1 MQSFDWSSTSLGPPQ
16 TWPQSLRSYVQML
29 LTSRYQMWLGWGPDL
44 AFLYNDA
51 YRPTLG
57 VKHPW
62 SLAQPFRE
70 VWKEVYHLVAP
81 LVDEVR
87 QTGRATFNEGMLLLL
102 ERAGFP
108 EETYHTFSYSP
119 LFDDDGKIAGMLC
132 VVQEE
137 TERIINERRLKTLRA
152 LASATAST
160 NTEAELFREVKAVLD
175 NNLHDLPF
183 SLCYLLDAQGT
194 TRLVA
199 AAGIDASHAAAP
211 REFAIGDGRW
221 PMSAASSKA
230 VVVDDL
236 GQRFASLPTGAWDR
250 AARQALIVPIS
261 QSAHEQSVA
270 GFFVAGINPY
280 RRLEAQYRGFV
291 ELVAGQIGAALA
303 RVRAYEA
310 ERKRAEALAE
320 IDRAKTTFF
329 SNVSHEFRTP
339 LTLLLGPIHDL
350 LAAGSPSEAEVR
362 EKLDL
367 AQRNGVRLLRLVNA
381 LLDFSRIEAGRMRA
395 SYEPTDIAAFSG
407 EIASSFRSAVE
418 KAGMRLR
425 VEAAPLDEPVYI
437 DRDMWEKI
445 LLNLLSNAF
454 KFTFA
459 GEIAVSV
466 SATPDRKAAQI
477 EVADTGIGIPA
488 AELSRV
494 FERFHRVAGARGRSF
509 EGSGIGLAL
518 VHELVRLHGG
528 SIDAASVPD
537 RGTTFRI
544 RIPFGHAHLP
554 AEHIRTS
561 SSGAGPINSQPYVE
575 EALRWLPDVITDV
588 SERGPVAGGGRRVL
602 LADDNSDMRDY
613 VRRLLE
619 SHGYRVRAVADGQQ
633 ALDAARAEPPDLVL
647 TDVMMPQLDGF
658 GLLRAIRDDPRLA
671 GIPVVMLSARAG
683 DGAQI
688 EGLDAG
694 ADDYLVKPFAARE
707 LVARVNSNIQMAIV
721 RREAAREVMQSEQR
735 YLMTQERLSLA
746 LSTGQ
751 VAVYDWDVDSDR
763 LAIQGPLAATFGVQ
777 GDEAARGMPLQT
789 FMEGIH
795 PDDRERTAALV
806 ARTVSTEEP
815 FETEYRTVGGGEVRT
830 VLSRGRIQHK
840 ASGERFFSGVLIDLT
855 EQKKAEALLQ
865 ASHASLEERVATE
878 VTSRLQ
884 AEEALRQV
892 QKMEAIGQ
900 LTGGVAHDFN
910 NLLTAII
917 GGLDTIRRARPEDAA
932 RIQRATNMALQG
944 AQRAA
949 NLTGRLLAFSRRQP
963 LDPRSLD
970 LNTLVRDMT
979 DLLHRT
985 IGEHIELEGLLAPR
999 LWRVE
1004 LDQNQLESAILNL
1017 AVNARDAMA
1026 EGGKLTIE
1034 TANVALGDGHPQL
1047 DFEVV
1052 PGEYVVLAV
1061 RDTGHGMSK
1070 DVLARAFEPF
1080 FTTKEAGRG
1089 TGLGLSMVYGFAKQ
1103 SGGHVTIA
1111 SEPDAGTTVNLYFP
1125 RFVGQSDET
1134 AQREYGPVPRAGDG
1148 EVVLV
1153 VEDNEDVRNYSV
1165 MILSELGYEVL
1176 EAHDAESALRT
1187 MESVDRVDL
1196 LFTDVILP
1204 GKTGRALADIA
1215 KARWPELLV
1224 LYTTGY
1230 ARDAIVHHGRLDAGV
1245 QLISKPFTFE
1255 QLAARVREVLDQK
1268 GPDAPTYV
1276 SRAWRPSGRAYRCRS
1291 CAAARCGTR
1300 DRRQSASRRSRC
1312 TPKCACSRR

>member
-1 MQSFDWSSTSLGPPQ
+1 MRSTQAATAASKASAESLFLGGGELGGLMRALDWSATSLGPPDS
-16 TWPQSLRSYVQML
+16 WPQSLRSYVRMM

-62 SLAQPFRE
+62 SLGQPFSE
-70 VWKEVYHLVAP
+70 VWKEVFDRVKHLA
-81 LVDEVR
+81 DEVLT
-87 QTGRATFNEGMLLLL
+87 TGRATFNEGLLLLL
-102 ERAGFP
+102 ERSGFP

-137 TERIINERRLKTLRA
+137 SARIINDRRLKTLRS
-152 LASATAST
+152 LAAATAAT
-160 NTEAELFREVKAVLD
+160 NTEAELFREVQAQLSQ
-175 NNLHDLPF
+175 NLHDLPF
-183 SLCYLLDAQGT
+183 SLCYLVETPGTARLVSAAGMEASHPAAPAQFAVDGGPWSVDRIDAQ
-194 TRLVA
+194 
-199 AAGIDASHAAAP
+199 SHAL
-211 REFAIGDGRW
+211 
-221 PMSAASSKA
+221 
-230 VVVDDL
+230 VLDDL
-236 GQRFASLPTGAWDR
+236 AERFVSLPAGAWDR
-250 AARQALIVPIS
+250 PPRQALIVPIT
-261 QSAHEQSVA
+261 QPAHEQSVA
-270 GFFVAGINPY
+270 GYCITGINPY
-280 RRLEAQYRGFV
+280 RQLDAQYRGFV

-320 IDRAKTTFF
+320 VDRAKTTFF

-339 LTLLLGPIHDL
+339 LTLLLGPIQDL
-350 LAAGSPSEAEVR
+350 LTAEQPSDAEIR
-362 EKLDL
+362 DKLDL
-367 AQRNGVRLLRLVNA
+367 AQRNGVRMLRLVNA

-395 SYEPTDIAAFSG
+395 SYEPMDLAAFSG
-407 EIASSFRSAVE
+407 EIASGFRSAVE

-425 VEAAPLDEPVYI
+425 VAAPPLREPVYV

-454 KFTFA
+454 KFTFE
-459 GEIAVSV
+459 GEIAVAV
-466 SATPDRKAAQI
+466 RAAADGNAALI

-488 AELSRV
+488 EELPRL
-494 FERFHRVAGARGRSF
+494 FERFYRVAGARGRSF

-528 SIDAASVPD
+528 SIEVDSVPG
-537 RGTTFRI
+537 RGTTFAV

-554 AEHIRTS
+554 AEHVRTS
-561 SSGAGPINSQPYVE
+561 SSGTAQVNAQTYVD
-575 EALRWLPDVITDV
+575 EALRWLPDVVDPAAPLRAELGAVRVDT
-588 SERGPVAGGGRRVL
+588 AGAGKRVL
-602 LADDNSDMRDY
+602 LADDNSDMREY

-619 SHGYRVRAVADGQQ
+619 SQGYHVQAVADGQE
-633 ALDAARAEPPDLVL
+633 ALDAARSEPPDLVL
-647 TDVMMPQLDGF
+647 TDVMMPGLDGF
-658 GLLRAIRDDPRLA
+658 GLLRAIRDDTRLA

-683 DGAQI
+683 EGAKI

-694 ADDYLVKPFAARE
+694 ADDYLVKPFVARE
-707 LVARVNSNIQMAIV
+707 LLARVNSNIQMAIV
-721 RREAAREVMQSEQR
+721 RREAARAVMQSEQR
-735 YLMTQERLSLA
+735 YLMTQERLSMA
-746 LSTGQ
+746 LSTGR
-751 VAVYDWDVDSDR
+751 VAVYDWNVDSDR
-763 LAIQGPLAATFGVQ
+763 LMIQGSLAQTFGVESDIASH
-777 GDEAARGMPLQT
+777 GLPLQK

-806 ARTVSTEEP
+806 ARTVATGEP
-815 FETEYRTVGGGEVRT
+815 FEAEYRTVGSDEVRT
-830 VLSRGRIQHK
+830 MLSRGRIERK

-865 ASHASLEERVATE
+865 ASHASLEERVVKE
-878 VTSRLQ
+878 VGSRLR
-884 AEEALRQV
+884 AEEALRQA

-917 GGLDTIRRARPEDAA
+917 GGLDTIRRARADDAA

-985 IGEHIELEGLLAPR
+985 IGEHIELEGVLVPR

-1004 LDQNQLESAILNL
+1004 IDQNQLESAILNL
-1017 AVNARDAMA
+1017 AVNARDAMP

-1034 TANVALGDGHPQL
+1034 TANVTLGEGEPQM
-1047 DFEVV
+1047 DFEVI
-1052 PGEYVVLAV
+1052 PGEYVALAV
-1061 RDTGHGMSK
+1061 RDTGHGMPK
-1070 DVLARAFEPF
+1070 EVLARAFEPF

-1103 SGGHVTIA
+1103 SGGHVTID
-1111 SEPDAGTTVNLYFP
+1111 SEAGRGTTVKMYFP
-1125 RFVGQSDET
+1125 RFRGVSDES
-1134 AQREYGPVPRAGDG
+1134 AQREYGPVPRASEG
-1148 EVVLV
+1148 EVILV

-1165 MILSELGYEVL
+1165 MILSELGYDVL
-1176 EAHDAESALRT
+1176 EAHDAESALQA
-1187 MESVDRVDL
+1187 MEQAGRVDL

-1204 GKTGRALADIA
+1204 GRTGRALADIA
-1215 KARWPELLV
+1215 QARWPTLRV

-1230 ARDAIVHHGRLDAGV
+1230 ARDAIVHDGRLDAGV
-1245 QLISKPFTFE
+1245 ELISKPFTFE
-1255 QLAARVREVLDQK
+1255 QLAARVREVLD
-1268 GPDAPTYV
+1268 
-1276 SRAWRPSGRAYRCRS
+1276 
-1291 CAAARCGTR
+1291 
-1300 DRRQSASRRSRC
+1300 
-1312 TPKCACSRR
+1312 

>member
-1 MQSFDWSSTSLGPPQ
+1 MRTFDWTSTSLGPPDS
-16 TWPQSLRSYVQML
+16 WPQSLRSYVQMM

-57 VKHPW
+57 VKHPR
-62 SLAQPFRE
+62 SLAQPLAE

-119 LFDDDGKIAGMLC
+119 LFDDEGRIAGMLC

-137 TERIINERRLKTLRA
+137 SERIVNERRLKTLRA

-160 NTEAELFREVKAVLD
+160 NTEADLFREVQTQLD
-175 NNLHDLPF
+175 RNLHDLPF
-183 SLCYLLDAQGT
+183 SLCYLAGAQGAAS
-194 TRLVA
+194 LVA
-199 AAGIDASHAAAP
+199 MAGIDSSHAAAP
-211 REFAIGDGRW
+211 PELVNDSGPW
-221 PMSAASSKA
+221 PIERIDAGTRGL
-230 VVVDDL
+230 VVEDL
-236 GQRFASLPTGAWDR
+236 AERFASLPSGAWDR
-250 AARQALIVPIS
+250 PARQALIVPIS
-261 QSAHEQSVA
+261 LSAHEQSVA
-270 GFFVAGINPY
+270 GFFIAGINPY
-280 RRLEAQYRGFV
+280 RRFDAQYRGFV

-339 LTLLLGPIHDL
+339 LTLLLGPIQDL
-350 LAAGSPSEAEVR
+350 LDAEQLSDADAR
-362 EKLDL
+362 GKLDL

-395 SYEPTDIAAFSG
+395 SYEPTDLAAFSG

-418 KAGMRLR
+418 KAGLRLR
-425 VEAAPLDEPVYI
+425 VVATPLSEPVYV

-454 KFTFA
+454 KFTFE

-466 SATPDRKAAQI
+466 SAAAGGKDALI

-488 AELSRV
+488 EELPRL
-494 FERFHRVAGARGRSF
+494 FERFYRVEGAHGRSF

-528 SIDAASVPD
+528 SIEVDSTPGV
-537 RGTTFRI
+537 GTTFSV
-544 RIPFGHAHLP
+544 RIPFGRAHLP
-554 AEHIRTS
+554 PEHVKTS
-561 SSGAGPINSQPYVE
+561 STSGGPVNAQPYVD
-575 EALRWLPDVITDV
+575 EALRWLPDAIAEA
-588 SERGPVAGGGRRVL
+588 SEPRPVAGAGKQVL
-602 LADDNSDMRDY
+602 LADDNTDMREY

-619 SHGYRVRAVADGQQ
+619 SNGYRVRAVADGQQ

-658 GLLRAIRDDPRLA
+658 GLLQAIRADQRLA

-707 LVARVNSNIQMAIV
+707 LLARVNSNIQLAIV
-721 RREAAREVMQSEQR
+721 RREAARAVMQSEQR

-746 LSTGQ
+746 LSTGR

-763 LAIQGPLAATFGVQ
+763 LMIQGPLAATFGVE
-777 GDEAARGMPLQT
+777 GDQASVGLPLQT

-806 ARTVSTEEP
+806 ARTVSTGTP

-830 VLSRGRIQHK
+830 VLSRGRIQRK
-840 ASGERFFSGVLIDLT
+840 ATGERFFSGILIDLT

-865 ASHASLEERVATE
+865 ASHSSLEERVANE
-878 VTSRLQ
+878 VTSRLRT
-884 AEEALRQV
+884 EEALRQA

-917 GGLDTIRRARPEDAA
+917 GGLDTIRRARPEDAS

-970 LNTLVRDMT
+970 LNALVRDMT

-985 IGEHIELEGLLAPR
+985 IGEQIELEGVLAPR

-1004 LDQNQLESAILNL
+1004 IDQNQLESAILNL
-1017 AVNARDAMA
+1017 AVNARDAMLD
-1026 EGGKLTIE
+1026 GGKLTIE
-1034 TANVALGDGHPQL
+1034 TANVALGDEHPQM
-1047 DFEVV
+1047 DFEVM
-1052 PGEYVVLAV
+1052 PGEYVALEV

-1070 DVLARAFEPF
+1070 DVLGRAFEPF

-1103 SGGHVTIA
+1103 SGGHVSID
-1111 SEPDAGTTVNLYFP
+1111 SEPGVGTAVKMYFP
-1125 RFVGQSDET
+1125 RFTGVSDEA
-1134 AQREYGPVPRAGDG
+1134 AQREYGPIPRASDG
-1148 EVVLV
+1148 EVILV
-1153 VEDNEDVRNYSV
+1153 VEDNDDVRNYSV
-1165 MILSELGYEVL
+1165 MILSELGYQVL
-1176 EAHDAESALRT
+1176 EAYDAESALLA
-1187 MESVDRVDL
+1187 MERAERVDL

-1215 KARWPELLV
+1215 KSRWPRLLV

-1255 QLAARVREVLDQK
+1255 QLATRVREVLDQK
-1268 GPDAPTYV
+1268 GL
-1276 SRAWRPSGRAYRCRS
+1276 
-1291 CAAARCGTR
+1291 AA
-1300 DRRQSASRRSRC
+1300 Q
-1312 TPKCACSRR
+1312 

>member
-1 MQSFDWSSTSLGPPQ
+1 MSKASSAPAESLFVGGGELGELMRAFDWSSTSLGAPDS
-16 TWPQSLRSYVQML
+16 WPQSLRSYVQML

-62 SLAQPFRE
+62 SLAQPLAE
-70 VWKEVYHLVAP
+70 VWKEVYHLVGP

-119 LFDDDGKIAGMLC
+119 LFDDHGRIAGMLC

-137 TERIINERRLKTLRA
+137 SERIVNERRLNTLRA
-152 LASATAST
+152 LAAATAST
-160 NTEAELFREVKAVLD
+160 NTEADLFREVQTQLD
-175 NNLHDLPF
+175 ENLHDLPF
-183 SLCYLLDAQGT
+183 SLCYLVSGQAA
-194 TRLVA
+194 RLVA
-199 AAGIDASHAAAP
+199 AAGIATSHPAAP
-211 REFAIGDGRW
+211 SEFAIDSARW
-221 PMSAASSKA
+221 PVDRIDASTQA
-230 VVVDDL
+230 FVVDDL
-236 GQRFASLPTGAWDR
+236 AERFASLPAGAWDR
-250 AARQALIVPIS
+250 PARQALIVPIS
-261 QSAHEQSVA
+261 PSAHEQSVA
-270 GFFVAGINPY
+270 GFFIAGINPY
-280 RRLEAQYRGFV
+280 RRFDAQYRGFV

-339 LTLLLGPIHDL
+339 LTLLLGPIQDL
-350 LAAGSPSEAEVR
+350 LASEQLSDADAR

-367 AQRNGVRLLRLVNA
+367 AQRNGIRMLRLVNA

-395 SYEPTDIAAFSG
+395 SYEPTDLAAFSG

-425 VEAAPLDEPVYI
+425 VAATPLNEPVYV

-454 KFTFA
+454 KFTFE
-459 GEIAVSV
+459 GEIALSV
-466 SATPDRKAAQI
+466 GAAPGGKAALV

-488 AELSRV
+488 EAVPRL
-494 FERFHRVAGARGRSF
+494 FERFYRVAGARGRSF

-528 SIDAASVPD
+528 SIEVDSTPGV
-537 RGTTFRI
+537 GTTFRI
-544 RIPFGHAHLP
+544 RIPFGHAHLASEHLNASSR
-554 AEHIRTS
+554 AEVPVN
-561 SSGAGPINSQPYVE
+561 AQPYVD
-575 EALRWLPDVITDV
+575 EALRWLPDVMADV
-588 SERGPVAGGGRRVL
+588 SERHPVAGAGKYVL
-602 LADDNSDMRDY
+602 LADDNTDMREY

-619 SHGYRVRAVADGQQ
+619 TNGYRVRAVADGQQ

-658 GLLRAIRDDPRLA
+658 GLLQAIREDPPLA
-671 GIPVVMLSARAG
+671 GVPVVMLSARAG
-683 DGAQI
+683 EGAQI

-707 LVARVNSNIQMAIV
+707 LLARVNSNIRLAIV
-721 RREAAREVMQSEQR
+721 RREAARAVMQSEQR

-746 LSTGQ
+746 LSTGR

-763 LAIQGPLAATFGVQ
+763 LTVQGPLAETFGVA
-777 GDEAARGMPLQT
+777 GDEAALGLPLQK

-795 PDDRERTAALV
+795 PEDRERTAALV
-806 ARTVSTEEP
+806 ARTVSTEAP

-840 ASGERFFSGVLIDLT
+840 ATGERFFSGVLIDLT

-865 ASHASLEERVATE
+865 ASHTSLEERVANE
-878 VTSRLQ
+878 VTARLRT
-884 AEEALRQV
+884 EEALRQA

-917 GGLDTIRRARPEDAA
+917 GGLDTIRRARPEDAS

-970 LNTLVRDMT
+970 LNALVRDMT

-985 IGEHIELEGLLAPR
+985 IGEHIELEGVLAPR
-999 LWRVE
+999 LWRAE
-1004 LDQNQLESAILNL
+1004 IDQNQLESAILNL

-1034 TANVALGDGHPQL
+1034 TANVALGDGHPQM
-1047 DFEVV
+1047 DFEVIA
-1052 PGEYVVLAV
+1052 GEYVVLAV
-1061 RDTGHGMSK
+1061 RDSGHGMSK

-1103 SGGHVTIA
+1103 SGGHVTIE
-1111 SEPDAGTTVNLYFP
+1111 SEPGVGTTVKMYFP
-1125 RFVGQSDET
+1125 RFTGASDES
-1134 AQREYGPVPRAGDG
+1134 AQREYGPVPRASDG
-1148 EVVLV
+1148 EVILV
-1153 VEDNEDVRNYSV
+1153 VEDNDDVRNYSV
-1165 MILSELGYEVL
+1165 MILSELGYEVM

-1215 KARWPELLV
+1215 KSRWPQLLV

-1255 QLAARVREVLDQK
+1255 QLATRVREVLDQK
-1268 GPDAPTYV
+1268 GLEA
-1276 SRAWRPSGRAYRCRS
+1276 
-1291 CAAARCGTR
+1291 
-1300 DRRQSASRRSRC
+1300 Q
-1312 TPKCACSRR
+1312 